1 MSYWLPLIY
10 QFAVGGFIFAIG
22 FLIPWRRG
30 DYIWRRKED
39 RFTLLAMV
47 FTVLV
52 YFILQVLWNLYG
64 LGKI

>member
-10 QFAVGGFIFAIG
+10 QFAVGGVIFAIG
-22 FLIPWRRG
+22 LLVPWRKG

-39 RFTLLAMV
+39 RLTLVSMV
-47 FTVLV
+47 FTVLL
-52 YFILQVLWNLYG
+52 YFILQVLWTLYG